1 MAASIHPSRPTGQT
15 KGNPA
20 MTIRVVLA
28 LLCAVFWAT
37 AADAQGFQR
46 VLGCGQGEPPPG
58 LSPGSQDANGNGCV
72 TPGAGTPIANSFT
85 QLTPTV
91 ATGLSP
97 PAGATWVL
105 ITVEGQPVRWCD
117 DGTVPTSTVGQ
128 LAPVG
133 TSMFYKINTLAAIQF
148 IQVAPS
154 ATIDVSFYQ

>member
-1 MAASIHPSRPTGQT
+1 
-15 KGNPA
+15 

-46 VLGCGQGEPPPG
+46 VPGCGQASPPPG
-58 LSPGSQDANGNGCV
+58 FSPGSQDANGNGCV
-72 TPGAGTPIANSFT
+72 TPGAGTPIAGSFT

-97 PAGATWVL
+97 PTGATWVL
-105 ITVEGQPVRWCD
+105 ITVEGQSVRWCD

-133 TSMFYKINTLAAIQF
+133 TTMFYKINTLSAILF
-148 IQVAPS
+148 IQTAGS
-154 ATIDVSFYQ
+154 ATLDVSYYK